1 MKKKIFVGHITLVT
15 SIMSLFLASC
25 ESIRYTSTQVQTLTP
40 PARIVYLPSDTVNIA
55 VATALHSDYLPDN
68 EKSLDSFA
76 MTGMAMAIKH
86 SLEKSPKYSSYIF
99 PVYTINAGE
108 TGLTED
114 NILDIKESSN
124 ANYLIVIEDF
134 KCTFYRQRVRTAKDN
149 CVRIITPHKLVV
161 RIYEI
166 DKFTIIDE
174 RTIFDT
180 LTIQVD
186 ASPWE
191 TENEFM
197 DRIPDDK
204 ASIMYIVRELAK
216 SYAEE
221 IIPFWK
227 EETRFYYIDSRLA
240 QAEYYI
246 DDENW
251 SKALDVWAKYVN
263 DENRELAAIA
273 CFNMAVG
280 CEMLGEYELA
290 LKWLENVKRKNPDYY
305 WEEYKKLIER
315 RIEEKVIIDK
325 IMK

>member
-1 MKKKIFVGHITLVT
+1 
-15 SIMSLFLASC
+15 
-25 ESIRYTSTQVQTLTP
+25 VQTLAP
-40 PARIVYLPSDTVNIA
+40 PARIVDLPSDTANIA
-55 VATALHSDYLPDN
+55 VAAALHSDYLPDN
-68 EKSLDSFA
+68 EKPLDSLA

-124 ANYLIVIEDF
+124 ANYMIAIEDF
-134 KCTFYRQRVRTAKDN
+134 KYAFHRQRVKTARDN

-161 RIYEI
+161 RIYNI

-186 ASPWE
+186 ANSWE
-191 TENEFM
+191 TEDELM

-204 ASIMYIVRELAK
+204 AAIMYIIRELAK
-216 SYAEE
+216 SYTEE

-227 EETRFYYIDSRLA
+227 EETRFYYIDNRLA
-240 QAEYYI
+240 QAGYYI
-246 DDENW
+246 NDENW
-251 SKALDVWAKYVN
+251 SNALDVWARYVN
-263 DENRELAAIA
+263 NENMELAAIA

-280 CEMLGEYELA
+280 CEILGEYELA

-305 WEEYKKLIER
+305 WEEYKRLIER
-315 RIEEKVIIDK
+315 RIEEKAIIDK